1 MTDFFNGFGHLC
13 QKFFKIM
20 PSIGNKYNFFMIAVG
35 FTAMIIWLWVQGR
48 YTKEARE
55 NGTME

>member
-20 PSIGNKYNFFMIAVG
+20 PHIGNKYNFFMIVVG
-35 FTAMIIWLWVQGR
+35 FIAMIIWLWVQGQ
-48 YTKEARE
+48 YSKKAQEE
-55 NGTME
+55 GTME